1 LPRHSGNGL
10 LNPHF
15 SESAGSEIKEKIMKS
30 LNDKTFISLALMSL
44 GFLLSGCPK
53 AKGPAVEPPPVED
66 EATAP
71 ETPVDATGAA
81 LDIGT
86 DFAAVPGVL
95 ESVSFSYMSAELS
108 DMARASLKKN
118 AAVLKSVLK
127 DQPSVKVRVEGHCD
141 ERGTLEYNL
150 ALGERRATAVRG
162 YYATLGLSKA
172 ALSTISY
179 GEERPVCTEADDDCW
194 AQNRRGETTLKAA
207 TAVRVPLAQ

>member
-1 LPRHSGNGL
+1 
-10 LNPHF
+10 
-15 SESAGSEIKEKIMKS
+15 MKS

-162 YYATLGLSKA
+162 YYATLGISKA

>member
-1 LPRHSGNGL
+1 
-10 LNPHF
+10 
-15 SESAGSEIKEKIMKS
+15 MKS
-30 LNDKTFISLALMSL
+30 LNDKIFLSLTLTSL

-53 AKGPAVEPPPVED
+53 AKGPAVEPPPMEE
-66 EATAP
+66 EAVAP
-71 ETPVDATGAA
+71 DSETPVDAAGSA

-95 ESVSFSYMSAELS
+95 ESVSFAYMSAELS

-118 AAVLKSVLK
+118 ASVLK
-127 DQPSVKVRVEGHCD
+127 NVLKAQPSVKIRVEGHCD
-141 ERGTLEYNL
+141 DRGTLEYNL

-162 YYATLGLSKA
+162 YYATLGVAKA